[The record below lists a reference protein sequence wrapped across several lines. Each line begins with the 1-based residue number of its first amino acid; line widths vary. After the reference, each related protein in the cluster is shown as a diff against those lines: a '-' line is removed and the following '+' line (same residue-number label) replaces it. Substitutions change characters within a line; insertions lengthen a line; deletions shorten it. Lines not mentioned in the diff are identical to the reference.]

1 MKNSAKSS
9 GFVCGSSRMTLNS
22 QLVLFCSVKRKKK
35 GIFTNW
41 FFHQHVDC
49 IVNNW
54 PRRGEHVRLLF
65 CLGMGK
71 KRERETQK
79 GIGSADEWRKDCV
92 KVRNERTQ
100 VTWSLKV
107 HHRSTVLSLHL
118 YMVICSTHST
128 NAGGYRHHRC
138 TIVWGHPRLYPSA
151 METGFNACVSIGC

>member
-1 MKNSAKSS
+1 
-9 GFVCGSSRMTLNS
+9 
-22 QLVLFCSVKRKKK
+22 
-35 GIFTNW
+35 
-41 FFHQHVDC
+41 
-49 IVNNW
+49 
-54 PRRGEHVRLLF
+54 LF

>member
-1 MKNSAKSS
+1 
-9 GFVCGSSRMTLNS
+9 MTLNS

-100 VTWSLKV
+100 VTWSLRYTIGQQSCLCIYSWSSV
-107 HHRSTVLSLHL
+107 PHTAPTLED
-118 YMVICSTHST
+118 IGIIDPCE
-128 NAGGYRHHRC
+128 AGRG